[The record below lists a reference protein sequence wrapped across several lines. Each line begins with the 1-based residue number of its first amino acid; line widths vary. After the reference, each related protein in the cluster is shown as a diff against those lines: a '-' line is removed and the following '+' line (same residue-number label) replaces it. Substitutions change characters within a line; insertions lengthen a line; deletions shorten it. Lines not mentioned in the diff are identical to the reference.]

1 MSEASG
7 ETDDCLV
14 ACEGLYADI
23 RHIDATEDFNE
34 LTAIIT
40 QYNSHKDMYAKNM
53 AFDPYSKSFSK

>member
-23 RHIDATEDFNE
+23 RHSDATEDFKE
-34 LTAIIT
+34 LTAIIK
-40 QYNSHKDMYAKNM
+40 QYNLHKDLYAKNM
-53 AFDPYSKSFSK
+53 VFDPSSDSFSE